1 MDQCIFRTIF
11 VQIFNSTN
19 QSAKTY
25 KSESDFFFAF
35 YKRLVFLFDIL
46 YFEWARSWLRAPGAL
61 YNVLKYIFLQNYQ

>member
-1 MDQCIFRTIF
+1 MDQCIFGTIF

-25 KSESDFFFAF
+25 RPKNDFFLI

-46 YFEWARSWLRAPGAL
+46 YFEGARSGLRAPGAL